1 MDVTM
6 NYRALEASEYET
18 FFSMMKEK
26 TGTYLEPTL
35 AAMGLDWSCLRDMVC
50 AVGEVR
56 AVDRQG
62 VPVGFVW
69 IEKRGSRLHVHGLV
83 IDPVF
88 RGRGIGSSVL
98 RDLEN
103 EFAGEADAIEL
114 GVHDSNHRARALY
127 ERLGFKLAETRNDVG
142 FLIFRKLLDQ
152 DHQMQPSL

>member
-69 IEKRGSRLHVHGLV
+69 IAEARCCVIWRTNSRAKRTRSNWGFMTP
-83 IDPVF
+83 IT
-88 RGRGIGSSVL
+88 GR
-98 RDLEN
+98 
-103 EFAGEADAIEL
+103 EL
-114 GVHDSNHRARALY
+114 CTNVWDSNLRR
-127 ERLGFKLAETRNDVG
+127 RETTLV
-142 FLIFRKLLDQ
+142 F
-152 DHQMQPSL
+152 